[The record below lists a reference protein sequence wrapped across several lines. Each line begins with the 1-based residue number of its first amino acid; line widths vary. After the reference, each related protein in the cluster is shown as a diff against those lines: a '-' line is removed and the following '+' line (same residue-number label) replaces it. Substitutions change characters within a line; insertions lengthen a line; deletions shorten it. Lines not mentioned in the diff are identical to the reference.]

1 MSACHSQ
8 VHFTHRSCLY
18 VPHKCMSLTIDSEL
32 VYAGSHVHICL
43 CSHTFAERSTSCT
56 CHHYTRKYTQARTY
70 TYVCANTPLQKD
82 LQAACATITYANIHR
97 LARTHTC
104 VLTHLCRKTY
114 KLHAPP
120 LHTQIYTS
128 SHVHI
133 RVCSHTFAE
142 RPTSCTC
149 AAITH
154 ASIRRLTHKHIFV
167 LTHLCRKTYKLHV
180 PPLWQQT
187 RRCLFCRANLRRQ
200 RCVGKERSVCM

>member
-1 MSACHSQ
+1 M
-8 VHFTHRSCLY
+8 R
-18 VPHKCMSLTIDSEL
+18 
-32 VYAGSHVHICL
+32 
-43 CSHTFAERSTSCT
+43 
-56 CHHYTRKYTQARTY
+56 HHYIRKYTQARTY
-70 TYVCANTPLQKD
+70 TYVCAHTPLQKD
-82 LQAACATITYANIHR
+82 LQAACAAITHADIHR

-200 RCVGKERSVCM
+200 RCVGKERSVCMWD